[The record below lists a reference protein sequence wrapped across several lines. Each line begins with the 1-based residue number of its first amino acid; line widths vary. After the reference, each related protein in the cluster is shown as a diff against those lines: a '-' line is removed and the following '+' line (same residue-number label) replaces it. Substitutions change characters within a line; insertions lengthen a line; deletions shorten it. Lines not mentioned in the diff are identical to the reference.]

1 MLVDQVRVREPD
13 GFVVGLAVLQKAVV
27 GSFALHIQNPPSLK
41 LVLSIAFFVEY
52 YQLFPTSFGSL

>member
-41 LVLSIAFFVEY
+41 LVLSITFFVEY
-52 YQLFPTSFGSL
+52 YQLFPTSFGRL